1 MRVVIIY
8 KDNTDYTRTVLDY
21 LHDFERQTGH
31 QLETID
37 PETPGGT
44 QFCETYDIIDYP
56 TTIAISDSGVMQNE
70 WRGLPMPTISELS
83 YYVANNN

>member
-1 MRVVIIY
+1 MRVVVIY

-37 PETPGGT
+37 PETPGGI

-56 TTIAISDSGVMQNE
+56 TTIAICDSGVMQNE
-70 WRGLPMPTISELS
+70 WRSLPMPTISELS